1 MKSKPGDS
9 GERIRWELGERRK
22 ELTAVLSVARI
33 LHELSGSSEDC
44 IERVLSVI
52 PRAWQYP
59 DVTVA
64 RIEVGDIAKETA
76 DFAASPWQQIEEFET
91 RRGTQGRIIVGYT
104 SPPTEGDD
112 SPFLLEERDLIRC
125 LAQMLRSHFDHL
137 EADAELQRSNER
149 LEEQVRDRTQRLSD
163 LTSELTLSEERQR
176 REFARELH
184 DHLGQALAFLRMQ
197 LHDLQGDLVFTGH
210 ESRLESM
217 NSLLEKAIRY
227 TRTLTAEISPP
238 VLYELGLLSALE
250 WLCEQMEEKHGLH
263 VRIRHPGRIDVADET
278 VRVLLFIAIRELL
291 FNIVKHADVDSAA
304 LDLQEDSER
313 IHIVVRDEGRGF
325 DPAAPNPSE
334 HFGLFSVAERIRSIG
349 GHIRVESQPGQG
361 TRIEIDTP
369 RRPRPHE

>member
-1 MKSKPGDS
+1 
-9 GERIRWELGERRK
+9 
-22 ELTAVLSVARI
+22 
-33 LHELSGSSEDC
+33 
-44 IERVLSVI
+44 
-52 PRAWQYP
+52 
-59 DVTVA
+59 
-64 RIEVGDIAKETA
+64 
-76 DFAASPWQQIEEFET
+76 
-91 RRGTQGRIIVGYT
+91 
-104 SPPTEGDD
+104 
-112 SPFLLEERDLIRC
+112 
-125 LAQMLRSHFDHL
+125 
-137 EADAELQRSNER
+137 
-149 LEEQVRDRTQRLSD
+149 
-163 LTSELTLSEERQR
+163 
-176 REFARELH
+176 
-184 DHLGQALAFLRMQ
+184 
-197 LHDLQGDLVFTGH
+197 
-210 ESRLESM
+210 
-217 NSLLEKAIRY
+217 
-227 TRTLTAEISPP
+227 